1 MRNFAISMLVITG
14 TILFTSCNKQKD
26 YSDVKL
32 KNEVDTASYYLGVF
46 WGKNAQNGGLDE
58 LNYNA
63 LIKGVQ
69 ASMEKDSTVP
79 PPYVMQSFLQ
89 LYSVKKMF
97 KEYKAEN
104 EKFLAENAKKD
115 SVQTLPSGLQYIV
128 LKEGTGQKP
137 TAHDT
142 ASVNYVGTTI
152 DGTEFDSSFKRG
164 KPAVFNVS
172 NVIKG
177 WTEGLQLMN
186 IGSKYRFFI
195 PYQLGYGEMG
205 SQRIKPYSTLIFEV
219 ELIAVKPG
227 NE

>member
-1 MRNFAISMLVITG
+1 MRTFAFSMLVITG
-14 TILFTSCNKQKD
+14 TILFTSCNKKKD

-32 KNEVDTASYYLGVF
+32 KTEVDTASYYLGVF

-58 LNYNA
+58 LNYEA
-63 LIKGVQ
+63 LVKGVQ
-69 ASMEKDSTVP
+69 ASMDKDTTIP
-79 PPYVMQSFLQ
+79 PTYVMQSFLQ

-128 LKEGTGQKP
+128 LTEGTGPNP
-137 TAHDT
+137 TANDT
-142 ASVNYVGTTI
+142 VTVNYVGKTI
-152 DGTEFDSSFKRG
+152 DGVEFDNSFKRG
-164 KPAVFNVS
+164 APAVFNLS
-172 NVIKG
+172 GVIKG

-186 IGSKYRFFI
+186 TGSKYRFFI

-205 SQRIKPYSTLIFEV
+205 SQRIKPYSTLIFDV
-219 ELIAVKPG
+219 ELMNIKPG
-227 NE
+227 N

>member
-46 WGKNAQNGGLDE
+46 WGKNAQNGGLDQ
-58 LNYNA
+58 LNYDA
-63 LIKGVQ
+63 LLRGVQ
-69 ASMEKDSTVP
+69 ASMNKDTTVP
-79 PPYVMQSFLQ
+79 PTYVMQSFLQ

-97 KEYKAEN
+97 KEYKVDN

-128 LKEGTGQKP
+128 LQEGNGPKP
-137 TAHDT
+137 AAHDT
-142 ASVNYVGTTI
+142 VTVNYVGKTI
-152 DGTEFDSSFKRG
+152 DGIEFDNSYKRG
-164 KPAVFNVS
+164 APVVFNLS

-177 WTEGLQLMN
+177 WTEGVQLMST
-186 IGSKYRFFI
+186 GSKYRFFI
-195 PYQLGYGEMG
+195 PYKLGYGEMG
-205 SQRIKPYSTLIFEV
+205 SQRIKPYSTLIFDV
-219 ELIAVKPG
+219 ELLNVKPG
-227 NE
+227 I